1 MKGNLNITLIYQQAY
16 VKKRKHLYIYMTC
29 QEIVHIGL
37 GHVMGNT

>member
-16 VKKRKHLYIYMTC
+16 VKKKKTPIYMTC